1 MPLTEQQILI
11 PFVKLK
17 KNYVKWDMIS
27 KWKKKLALETTV
39 LVESFTLPDGRIIR
53 VGAERFEA
61 PEAIFNPALAKDIEC
76 LGLSEQIF
84 TTVQSLP
91 LDHRMDFYQ
100 HIILSGGT
108 TMYPGMSSRLT
119 KDITEFYL
127 QRVLKGDNSNLKK
140 FKLKIEDPPTRKHLV
155 FLGGA
160 YLAFVMKDKA
170 EFWIYKEENKEKGIK
185 CLDKCFRA

>member
-1 MPLTEQQILI
+1 
-11 PFVKLK
+11 
-17 KNYVKWDMIS
+17 MIS

-108 TMYPGMSSRLT
+108 NNVSWYVIEINQR
-119 KDITEFYL
+119 YY
-127 QRVLKGDNSNLKK
+127 RVLSSKSSQG
-140 FKLKIEDPPTRKHLV
+140 
-155 FLGGA
+155 
-160 YLAFVMKDKA
+160 
-170 EFWIYKEENKEKGIK
+170 
-185 CLDKCFRA
+185 